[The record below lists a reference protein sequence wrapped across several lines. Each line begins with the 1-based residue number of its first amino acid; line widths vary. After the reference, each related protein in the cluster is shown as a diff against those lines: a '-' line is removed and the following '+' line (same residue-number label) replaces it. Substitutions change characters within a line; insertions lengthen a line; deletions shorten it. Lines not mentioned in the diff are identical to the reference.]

1 VVVVVVV
8 VVVVLWFPVPHQRPA
23 LWILTTKAAA
33 TNKQTIL
40 GNQCILQREKIASR
54 SGVERGE
61 RREERGD

>member
-1 VVVVVVV
+1 M
-8 VVVVLWFPVPHQRPA
+8 PHQRPA

-40 GNQCILQREKIASR
+40 GNQREKIASR

-61 RREERGD
+61 RTREERGD